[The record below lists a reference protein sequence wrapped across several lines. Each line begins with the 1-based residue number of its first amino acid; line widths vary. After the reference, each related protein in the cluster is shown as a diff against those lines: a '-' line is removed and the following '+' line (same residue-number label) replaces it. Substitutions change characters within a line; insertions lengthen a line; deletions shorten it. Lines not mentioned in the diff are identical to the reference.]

1 MCYNSYVKKKTTFKG
16 GYKLKALTKQL
27 TSATAITLAAA
38 SGIGVVHAD
47 EATTSTTPSTEVAK
61 EAKAIT
67 NEQVEAAKAEKEA
80 SAKAAVE
87 AEAPVAEA
95 KQNVAKAE
103 TEKATADNNVV
114 KEEAHVN
121 EVAKESGTEDV
132 QKALVAEQEAKA
144 QQAAAEQAQAQKAA
158 ELEAAKTAETAKK
171 AEVEKKTAELEQ
183 ATADAKA
190 HPKTITKTVDPTK
203 DSKFEDA
210 NVNSYRKAD
219 TPKSEAEGI
228 RDIQPAEGSTNIN
241 VKLNKQQTK
250 ELKESG
256 AVKSYTP
263 NIQNIQRLVTE
274 YINKARNLNGNNI
287 EAQQNENLNAAAN
300 LRAKENADRDL
311 LTHQSN
317 LKPMD
322 YFNGGV
328 KAPQWL
334 IDWYKAHQ
342 NDPTADPIDAL
353 YDEVET
359 EFRGKKVKYK
369 KLNKERQEE
378 LQKLGALWQGNEIA
392 YNFDITTGT
401 TGDLKFGEFSDHM
414 NMSSDEEMA
423 YHIVQTF
430 LADAGATNKPMG
442 HAKTLLGSNDL
453 AGIGISLKAEK
464 LPNGH
469 TIYHV
474 YMIGRFTDSHANQK
488 NYVFPKT
495 FTNID
500 GFNELHL
507 PNDFS
512 DESKGYRQEKAK
524 MLPKANI
531 TYSYDEEIIDNTAQE
546 SLDAY
551 KASSAKELQALTES
565 VATAQAAKD
574 QADQDLTKANNRVAI
589 TSANLVAAKAKAG
602 DAANRLKLA
611 QDKLDLAKVAQKQA
625 EQKLAAAKAMLKEKE
640 ADLAAAREKAAKAE
654 KDYLSLANAKTKQ
667 DLQDKY
673 NDIVARGNLP
683 VPVLKD
689 GVVVDYTEAKVPND
703 APINDKPE
711 YKPSQADL
719 LEAKKIAIEERGHK
733 AVPVYKDGVLV
744 DYNEAAIP
752 SDAPINDKPEYKPEK
767 PKDDNKP
774 SNPNKPSDKPKDEPK
789 KPEENKPSEKPK
801 DDNKPSTPS
810 KPSDKSKNESKKPEE
825 NKLSEQPKAEKNQVL
840 QPKVTETKIS
850 VPSSTPSVEQK
861 PVHIVYAKET
871 EKALPQTG
879 ETASGLSLI
888 GLTILGLASFGLYRR
903 KNSK

>member
-95 KQNVAKAE
+95 KQDVAKAE
-103 TEKATADNNVV
+103 SEKATANNNVA

-121 EVAKESGTEDV
+121 EVAKESGAEDV

-144 QQAAAEQAQAQKAA
+144 QQEAAEQAQAKKTA
-158 ELEAAKTAETAKK
+158 ELEAAKAAEATKK

-183 ATADAKA
+183 AVADAKA

-210 NVNSYRKAD
+210 NINSYRKAD
-219 TPKSEAEGI
+219 TPKSEAEGV
-228 RDIQPAEGSTNIN
+228 RDIQPAEGSTDIN

-342 NDPTADPIDAL
+342 NDPTADPTDAL

-430 LADAGATNKPMG
+430 LADAGVTNKPMG
-442 HAKTLLGSNDL
+442 HAKTLLGANDL

-469 TIYHV
+469 TVYHV

-507 PNDFS
+507 PKDFS
-512 DESKGYRQEKAK
+512 DASKGYRQEKAK

-531 TYSYDEEIIDNTAQE
+531 TYSYDEEIVDNTAQE
-546 SLDAY
+546 ALDAY
-551 KASSAKELQALTES
+551 KASSAKELQTLAES
-565 VATAQAAKD
+565 VATAQATKD
-574 QADQDLTKANNRVAI
+574 QADQELAKANNRVAI
-589 TSANLVAAKAKAG
+589 TSANLAAAKAKAG

-640 ADLAAAREKAAKAE
+640 ADLAAAREKAVKAE
-654 KDYLSLANAKTKQ
+654 KDYLSLVNAKAKQ

-744 DYNEAAIP
+744 DYIEAAIP
-752 SDAPINDKPEYKPEK
+752 SDAPINDKPEYKPEPEK

-774 SNPNKPSDKPKDEPK
+774 SNPSKPSDKPKDEPK
-789 KPEENKPSEKPK
+789 KPEENKPSGKPK
-801 DDNKPSTPS
+801 DNKPSNPS
-810 KPSDKSKNESKKPEE
+810 KPSDKPKDESKKPEE
-825 NKLSEQPKAEKNQVL
+825 NKPSEKPKAEKNQVP
-840 QPKVTETKIS
+840 QPKTTETKIS
-850 VPSSTPSVEQK
+850 APSVKQE
-861 PVHIVYAKET
+861 PVHVVYANDTKET
-871 EKALPQTG
+871 LPQTG
-879 ETASGLSLI
+879 EVTSGLSLI
-888 GLTILGLASFGLYRR
+888 GLTILGLASFGFHRR

>member
-1 MCYNSYVKKKTTFKG
+1 M
-16 GYKLKALTKQL
+16 KALTKQL

-38 SGIGVVHAD
+38 SGIGIVHAD
-47 EATTSTTPSTEVAK
+47 EATTATTATTPTTEVAK
-61 EAKAIT
+61 EAKTIT
-67 NEQVEAAKAEKEA
+67 NQQVEAAKAEKEA

-95 KQNVAKAE
+95 KQNVAQAE
-103 TEKATADNNVV
+103 TEKATADNTVA

-121 EVAKESGTEDV
+121 EVAKNSGAEDV

-144 QQAAAEQAQAQKAA
+144 QQAAAEQAQAKKAA
-158 ELEAAKTAETAKK
+158 ELEAAKTAEAAKK

-183 ATADAKA
+183 AAADAKA
-190 HPKTITKTVDPTK
+190 HPKTITKTVDPSK
-203 DSKFEDA
+203 DPNYNSVNVED
-210 NVNSYRKAD
+210 YRKAE
-219 TPKSEAEGI
+219 TPKADADTI
-228 RDIQPAEGSTNIN
+228 RDIQPAEGSTDIN
-241 VKLNKQQTK
+241 VKLNKDQAK

-263 NIQNIQRLVTE
+263 NVQNVQRLVTE
-274 YINKARNLNGNNI
+274 YINKARQINGNTI
-287 EAQQNENLNAAAN
+287 QAEQNNNLNATAS
-300 LRAKENADRDL
+300 LRAKENADRNL

-317 LKPMD
+317 LKPTD
-322 YFNGGV
+322 YFKGGV
-328 KAPQWL
+328 QAPQWL
-334 IDWYKAHQ
+334 IDWYKAHE
-342 NDPTADPIDAL
+342 NDPSADPMDAL

-359 EFRGKKVKYK
+359 EFHGKKVKYK
-369 KLNKERQEE
+369 KLNKERQAEI
-378 LQKLGALWQGNEIA
+378 QKYKALFGSAEIA
-392 YNFDITTGT
+392 YNFDIHAGT
-401 TGDLKFGEFSDHM
+401 AGKEGFSDYLENM
-414 NMSSDEEMA
+414 NVSSDEELA
-423 YHIVQTF
+423 YHIVQKF
-430 LADAGATNKPMG
+430 LADSGLGNKSMG
-442 HAKTLLGSNDL
+442 HAGAILGGYDQV
-453 AGIGISLKAEK
+453 GFGISLKEETLA
-464 LPNGH
+464 NGRKG
-469 TIYHV
+469 YRV
-474 YMIGRFTDSHANQK
+474 YMVGRLEHSTENQK
-488 NYVFPKT
+488 NNGLTKA

-512 DESKGYRQEKAK
+512 DASKGYRQEKAK

-531 TYSYDEEIIDNTAQE
+531 TYSYDEEIVDNTAQE
-546 SLDAY
+546 ALEAY
-551 KASSAKELQALTES
+551 KASSAKELQALVDS

-574 QADQDLTKANNRVAI
+574 QADQELAKANNRVAI
-589 TSANLVAAKAKAG
+589 TSANLDAAKAKAG

-654 KDYLSLANAKTKQ
+654 KDYLSLANAKAKQ

-689 GVVVDYTEAKVPND
+689 GVVVDYTEAKVPNN

-744 DYNEAAIP
+744 DYNEVAIP
-752 SDAPINDKPEYKPEK
+752 NDAPINDKPEYKPEK

-801 DDNKPSTPS
+801 DDKPSNPS
-810 KPSDKSKNESKKPEE
+810 KPSDKPKDESKKPEE
-825 NKLSEQPKAEKNQVL
+825 NKSSEQPKAEKNQVP
-840 QPKVTETKIS
+840 QPKATETKIS
-850 VPSSTPSVEQK
+850 APSVKQE

-871 EKALPQTG
+871 KETLPQTG
-879 ETASGLSLI
+879 EVTSGLSLI
-888 GLTILGLASFGLYRR
+888 GLTILGLASFGFHRR

>member
-121 EVAKESGTEDV
+121 EVAKENGAEDV

-144 QQAAAEQAQAQKAA
+144 QQAAAEQAQAKKAA
-158 ELEAAKTAETAKK
+158 ELEAAKAAEATKK

-183 ATADAKA
+183 AVADAKA

-210 NVNSYRKAD
+210 NVSNYRKAD
-219 TPKSEAEGI
+219 TPKSEAEGV
-228 RDIQPAEGSTNIN
+228 RDIQPAEGSTDIN

-342 NDPTADPIDAL
+342 NDPTADPTDAL

-414 NMSSDEEMA
+414 SMSSDEEMA

-469 TIYHV
+469 TVYHV

-512 DESKGYRQEKAK
+512 DASKGYRQEKAK
-524 MLPKANI
+524 MLPKASI
-531 TYSYDEEIIDNTAQE
+531 TYSYDEEIVDNTAQE
-546 SLDAY
+546 ALDAY
-551 KASSAKELQALTES
+551 KASSAKELQALAES
-565 VATAQAAKD
+565 VATAQATKD
-574 QADQDLTKANNRVAI
+574 QADQELAKANNRLAI
-589 TSANLVAAKAKAG
+589 TSANLAAAKAKAG

-654 KDYLSLANAKTKQ
+654 KDYLSLANAKAKQ

-673 NDIVARGNLP
+673 NEIVARGNLP

-689 GVVVDYTEAKVPND
+689 GVVIDYTEAKVPND

-733 AVPVYKDGVLV
+733 AIPVYKDGVLV

-752 SDAPINDKPEYKPEK
+752 NDAPINDKPEYKPEPEK

-789 KPEENKPSEKPK
+789 KPEENKPSGKPK
-801 DDNKPSTPS
+801 DNKPSNPS
-810 KPSDKSKNESKKPEE
+810 KPSDKPKDESKKPEE
-825 NKLSEQPKAEKNQVL
+825 NKPSEKPKAEKNQVP
-840 QPKVTETKIS
+840 QPKTTETKIS
-850 VPSSTPSVEQK
+850 APSVKQE
-861 PVHIVYAKET
+861 PVHVVYANDTKET
-871 EKALPQTG
+871 LPQTG
-879 ETASGLSLI
+879 EVTSGLSLI
-888 GLTILGLASFGLYRR
+888 GLTILGLASFGFHRR

>member
-1 MCYNSYVKKKTTFKG
+1 MCYNSYVKKKATFKG
-16 GYKLKALTKQL
+16 GYELKAFTKQL

-47 EATTSTTPSTEVAK
+47 EVSTPAPKTEVK
-61 EAKAIT
+61 ETKTVIT

-87 AEAPVAEA
+87 AETPVAEA

-103 TEKATADNNVV
+103 TEKATADNTVA
-114 KEEAHVN
+114 KEEAHIN
-121 EVAKESGTEDV
+121 EVAKESGAEDV

-144 QQAAAEQAQAQKAA
+144 QQAAAEQAQAKKAA
-158 ELEAAKTAETAKK
+158 ELEAAKATEAAKK
-171 AEVEKKTAELEQ
+171 TEVEKKTAELEQ
-183 ATADAKA
+183 TVADAKA

-219 TPKSEAEGI
+219 TPKSEAKGV
-228 RDIQPAEGSTNIN
+228 RDIQPAEGSTDIN

-342 NDPTADPIDAL
+342 NDPTADPTDAL

-469 TIYHV
+469 TVYHV

-512 DESKGYRQEKAK
+512 DASKGYRQEKAK

-531 TYSYDEEIIDNTAQE
+531 TYSYDEEIVDNTAQE
-546 SLDAY
+546 ALDAY
-551 KASSAKELQALTES
+551 KTSSAKELQTLAES
-565 VATAQAAKD
+565 VATAQVAKD
-574 QADQDLTKANNRVAI
+574 QADQELAKANNRLAI
-589 TSANLVAAKAKAG
+589 TSANLAAAKAKAG

-640 ADLAAAREKAAKAE
+640 ADLVTAREKAAKAE
-654 KDYLSLANAKTKQ
+654 KDYLSLANAKAKQ

-719 LEAKKIAIEERGHK
+719 LEAKKIVIEERGHK

-752 SDAPINDKPEYKPEK
+752 SDAPINDKPEYKPEPEK

-801 DDNKPSTPS
+801 DDKPSNPS
-810 KPSDKSKNESKKPEE
+810 KPSNKPKNEPKKPEE
-825 NKLSEQPKAEKNQVL
+825 NKPSEQPKAEKNQVP
-840 QPKVTETKIS
+840 QPKATETKIS
-850 VPSSTPSVEQK
+850 APSVKQE
-861 PVHIVYAKET
+861 PVPVVYAKDTKET
-871 EKALPQTG
+871 LPQTG
-879 ETASGLSLI
+879 EHSSLSMAVLGGMLALTGL
-888 GLTILGLASFGLYRR
+888 GVAGTKR
-903 KNSK
+903 KREK

>member
-1 MCYNSYVKKKTTFKG
+1 MCYNSCVKKKATFKG
-16 GYKLKALTKQL
+16 GYELKAFTKQL

-47 EATTSTTPSTEVAK
+47 EATTPTTPATEVAK

-67 NEQVEAAKAEKEA
+67 NEQVEAAKTEKETT
-80 SAKAAVE
+80 AKAAVE

-103 TEKATADNNVV
+103 SEKATADNNVA

-144 QQAAAEQAQAQKAA
+144 QQATAEQAQAKKAA
-158 ELEAAKTAETAKK
+158 ELEAAKSAEATKK

-183 ATADAKA
+183 AAADAKA
-190 HPKTITKTVDPTK
+190 HPKTITKTVDPSK
-203 DSKFEDA
+203 DPNYNSINVED
-210 NVNSYRKAD
+210 YRKAE
-219 TPKSEAEGI
+219 TPKADADTI
-228 RDIQPAEGSTNIN
+228 RDIQPAEGSTDIN
-241 VKLNKQQTK
+241 VKLNKDQAK

-263 NIQNIQRLVTE
+263 NVQNVQRLVTE
-274 YINKARNLNGNNI
+274 YINKARQINGNTI
-287 EAQQNENLNAAAN
+287 QAEQNNNLNATAS
-300 LRAKENADRDL
+300 LRAKENADRNL
-311 LTHQSN
+311 LTHKSN
-317 LKPMD
+317 LKPTD
-322 YFNGGV
+322 YFKGGV
-328 KAPQWL
+328 QAPQWL
-334 IDWYKAHQ
+334 IDWYKAHE
-342 NDPTADPIDAL
+342 NDPSADPMDAL

-359 EFRGKKVKYK
+359 EFHGKKVKYK
-369 KLNKERQEE
+369 KLNKERQAEI
-378 LQKLGALWQGNEIA
+378 QKYKALFGNAEIA
-392 YNFDITTGT
+392 YNFDIHAGT
-401 TGDLKFGEFSDHM
+401 TGKEGFGDYLENM
-414 NMSSDEEMA
+414 NVSSDEELA
-423 YHIVQTF
+423 YHIVQKF
-430 LADAGATNKPMG
+430 LADSGLGNKSMG
-442 HAKTLLGSNDL
+442 HAGAILGGYDQV
-453 AGIGISLKAEK
+453 GFGISLKEETLA
-464 LPNGH
+464 NGRKGYR
-469 TIYHV
+469 IYTV
-474 YMIGRFTDSHANQK
+474 GRLEHSTENQK
-488 NYVFPKT
+488 NNGLTKA

-512 DESKGYRQEKAK
+512 DASKGYRQEKAK

-531 TYSYDEEIIDNTAQE
+531 TYSYDEEIVDNTAQE
-546 SLDAY
+546 TLDTY
-551 KASSAKELQALTES
+551 KASSAKELQALAES
-565 VATAQAAKD
+565 VATAQAVKD
-574 QADQDLTKANNRVAI
+574 QADQELAKANNRVAI
-589 TSANLVAAKAKAG
+589 TSANLAAAQAKAG

-625 EQKLAAAKAMLKEKE
+625 EQKLAATKAMLKEKE

-654 KDYLSLANAKTKQ
+654 KDYLSLANAKAKQ

-752 SDAPINDKPEYKPEK
+752 SDAPINDKPEYKPEPEK

-774 SNPNKPSDKPKDEPK
+774 SNPNKP
-789 KPEENKPSEKPK
+789 
-801 DDNKPSTPS
+801 
-810 KPSDKSKNESKKPEE
+810 
-825 NKLSEQPKAEKNQVL
+825 SEQPKAEKNQVL

-850 VPSSTPSVEQK
+850 TPSSTPSVEQK
-861 PVHIVYAKET
+861 PVHIVYTKET

-879 ETASGLSLI
+879 ETTSGLSLI
-888 GLTILGLASFGLYRR
+888 GLTILGLASFGFNRR
-903 KNSK
+903 KKSK

>member
-1 MCYNSYVKKKTTFKG
+1 M
-16 GYKLKALTKQL
+16 KAFTKQL

-47 EATTSTTPSTEVAK
+47 EVSTPAPKTEVK
-61 EAKAIT
+61 ETKTVIT

-87 AEAPVAEA
+87 AETPVADA
-95 KQNVAKAE
+95 KQDVAKAE
-103 TEKATADNNVV
+103 SEKATADNNVA

-144 QQAAAEQAQAQKAA
+144 QQAAAEQAQAKKAA
-158 ELEAAKTAETAKK
+158 ELEAAKATEAAKK
-171 AEVEKKTAELEQ
+171 TEVEKKTAELKQ
-183 ATADAKA
+183 AAADAKA
-190 HPKTITKTVDPTK
+190 HPKTITKTVDPSK
-203 DSKFEDA
+203 DPNYNSVNVED
-210 NVNSYRKAD
+210 YRKAE
-219 TPKSEAEGI
+219 TPKADADTI
-228 RDIQPAEGSTNIN
+228 RDIQPAEGSTDIN
-241 VKLNKQQTK
+241 VKLNKDQAK

-263 NIQNIQRLVTE
+263 NVQNVQRLVTE
-274 YINKARNLNGNNI
+274 YINKARQINGNTI
-287 EAQQNENLNAAAN
+287 QAEQNNNLNATAS
-300 LRAKENADRDL
+300 LRAKENADRNL
-311 LTHQSN
+311 LTHKSN
-317 LKPMD
+317 LKPTD
-322 YFNGGV
+322 YFKGGV
-328 KAPQWL
+328 QAPQWL

-342 NDPTADPIDAL
+342 NDPTADPTDAL

-430 LADAGATNKPMG
+430 LADAGTTNKPMG

-512 DESKGYRQEKAK
+512 DASKGYRQEKAK

-531 TYSYDEEIIDNTAQE
+531 TYSYDEEIVDNTAQE
-546 SLDAY
+546 ALDAY
-551 KASSAKELQALTES
+551 KTSSAKELQTLAES
-565 VATAQAAKD
+565 VATAQVAKD
-574 QADQDLTKANNRVAI
+574 QADQELTKANNRVAI
-589 TSANLVAAKAKAG
+589 TSANLAAAKAKAG

-625 EQKLAAAKAMLKEKE
+625 EQKLATAKATLKEKE
-640 ADLAAAREKAAKAE
+640 ANLATAREKAAKAE
-654 KDYLSLANAKTKQ
+654 KDYLSLANAKAKQ

-719 LEAKKIAIEERGHK
+719 LEAKKIVIEERGHK

-752 SDAPINDKPEYKPEK
+752 SDAPINDKPEYKPEPEK

-801 DDNKPSTPS
+801 DDKPSNPS
-810 KPSDKSKNESKKPEE
+810 KPSNKPKNEPKKPEE
-825 NKLSEQPKAEKNQVL
+825 NKPSEQPKAEKNQVP
-840 QPKVTETKIS
+840 QPKATETKIS
-850 VPSSTPSVEQK
+850 APSVKQE
-861 PVHIVYAKET
+861 PVPVVYAKDTKET
-871 EKALPQTG
+871 LPQTG
-879 ETASGLSLI
+879 EHSSLSMAVLGGMLALTGL
-888 GLTILGLASFGLYRR
+888 GVAGTKR
-903 KNSK
+903 KREK

>member
-1 MCYNSYVKKKTTFKG
+1 MCYNSYVKKKATFKG
-16 GYKLKALTKQL
+16 GYELKAFTKQL

-47 EATTSTTPSTEVAK
+47 EATASTTPTTEVAK
-61 EAKAIT
+61 ETKAIT
-67 NEQVEAAKAEKEA
+67 NQQVEAAKVEKETT
-80 SAKAAVE
+80 AKAAVE

-103 TEKATADNNVV
+103 TEKATADNTVV

-121 EVAKESGTEDV
+121 EVTKESGAEDV

-144 QQAAAEQAQAQKAA
+144 QQEAAEQAQAKKAA
-158 ELEAAKTAETAKK
+158 ELEAAKAAEATKK

-183 ATADAKA
+183 AAADAKA
-190 HPKTITKTVDPTK
+190 HPKTVTKTIDPTK
-203 DSKFEDA
+203 ESKFEDA

-228 RDIQPAEGSTNIN
+228 RDIQPAEGSTDIN

-263 NIQNIQRLVTE
+263 NVQNIQRLVTE
-274 YINKARNLNGNNI
+274 YINKARKINGNNI
-287 EAQQNENLNAAAN
+287 EAQQHENLNAAAN

-342 NDPTADPIDAL
+342 NDPTADPTDAL

-442 HAKTLLGSNDL
+442 HAKTLLGANDL

-512 DESKGYRQEKAK
+512 DASKGYRQKKAK

-531 TYSYDEEIIDNTAQE
+531 TYSYDEEIVDNTAQKA
-546 SLDAY
+546 LDAY
-551 KASSAKELQALTES
+551 KTSSAKELQTLAES
-565 VATAQAAKD
+565 VATAQVAKD
-574 QADQDLTKANNRVAI
+574 QADQELAKANNRVAI
-589 TSANLVAAKAKAG
+589 TSANLAAAKAKAG

-640 ADLAAAREKAAKAE
+640 ADLVTAREKAAKAE
-654 KDYLSLANAKTKQ
+654 KDYLSLANAKAKQ

-719 LEAKKIAIEERGHK
+719 LEAKKIVIEERGHK

-752 SDAPINDKPEYKPEK
+752 SDAPINDKPEYKPEPEK

-801 DDNKPSTPS
+801 DDNKPSNPS
-810 KPSDKSKNESKKPEE
+810 KPSDKPKEEPKKPEE
-825 NKLSEQPKAEKNQVL
+825 NKPSEQPKAEN
-840 QPKVTETKIS
+840 ETKIS
-850 VPSSTPSVEQK
+850 TPSVKQAVKQE
-861 PVHIVYAKET
+861 PVPVVYAKET
-871 EKALPQTG
+871 KEALPQTG
-879 ETASGLSLI
+879 ETVSGLSLI
-888 GLTILGLASFGLYRR
+888 GLTILGLASFGLHRR